1 MPTGTFQ
8 VRCTASKHACGKPR
22 IVGTSWKNFLANLEL
37 EIGTV
42 APNVASGG
50 SPTMRNQDQIIPW
63 KFLIGNVSQV
73 AVTAAHFPNG
83 SHLGLENS
91 KPFFVHSGLWLLG
104 APPWSVATTGGN
116 QVWLGLGMS
125 CLQSALGHLSGWIS
139 APTWERLYTL
149 KLLVLYK
156 LYLQGW
162 RY

>member
-37 EIGTV
+37 VIGTV

-63 KFLIGNVSQV
+63 TFLIGNVSQV

-91 KPFFVHSGLWLLG
+91 KPFFVHSGLWLWVHHHG
-104 APPWSVATTGGN
+104 
-116 QVWLGLGMS
+116 
-125 CLQSALGHLSGWIS
+125 
-139 APTWERLYTL
+139 RLR
-149 KLLVLYK
+149 
-156 LYLQGW
+156 LQGAIKSDW
-162 RY
+162 AWECLAFKAHLDICLGKLVHQHGKDSTL